1 MEKDQ
6 MMKILKN
13 DIYFSDIIDQMR
25 DSFYDIL
32 SKYSI
37 KESDE
42 KIISDFINELK
53 IEINWF

>member
-53 IEINWF
+53 IEIN